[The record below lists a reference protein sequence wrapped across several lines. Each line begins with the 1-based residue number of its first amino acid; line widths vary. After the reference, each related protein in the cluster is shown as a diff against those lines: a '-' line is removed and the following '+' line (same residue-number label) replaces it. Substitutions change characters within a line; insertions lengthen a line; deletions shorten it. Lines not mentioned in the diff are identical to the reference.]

1 MPKIIKF
8 CRFIHYKQKYKVASF
23 DLVQSVHYEPINIH
37 AYFLVLTV
45 KIVTYEQICLED
57 SYILL
62 LQRTWRYVQYGL
74 VIIFALGLK

>member
-1 MPKIIKF
+1 MNPIK
-8 CRFIHYKQKYKVASF
+8 
-23 DLVQSVHYEPINIH
+23 IH

-45 KIVTYEQICLED
+45 KIMTYEQICFED

-62 LQRTWRYVQYGL
+62 IQRTWRYVQYGV